1 MGKSLLIMFVLGA
14 LCVSACG
21 NVQKKE
27 SSIELLK
34 PQKLIVDETKTDAL
48 EKLQALKKVSEEN
61 YKFADNN
68 ARVIEVRN
76 RNMAK
81 LKEYSLL
88 VEKEAEESISV
99 QKQQIEEEYR
109 LKIFN
114 LQMQL
119 KSLKL
124 RAETRNKLKEEM
136 EDLLLER
143 DGRLATL
150 EERKQDYINKKIRA
164 YKAEM

>member
-68 ARVIEVRN
+68 ARAIEVRN

-99 QKQQIEEEYR
+99 QKQLIEEDYR

-119 KSLKL
+119 ESLKL

-143 DGRLATL
+143 DRRLATL
-150 EERKQDYINKKIRA
+150 EERKQDYMNKKIRA